1 MSEHVYPANADGD
14 ALRLVQEHGSDMSA
28 PMVIDFA
35 IDVPDESGADF
46 CVDRLKSRGFKS
58 EKFFDEES
66 ARWSVYVPVM
76 MTPVYE
82 EIVDFQ
88 NALDE
93 DLNQF
98 GAKSD
103 GWGTFGNNPDN
114 QYDSLKKGTSQ

>member
-1 MSEHVYPANADGD
+1 MIEHVYPTDADGE

-35 IDVPDESGADF
+35 IDVPNEAVADF
-46 CVDRLKSRGFKS
+46 CVKRLKSRELES

-93 DLNQF
+93 DLKQF

-103 GWGTFGNNPDN
+103 GWGTFGNNTDN
-114 QYDSLKKGTSQ
+114 QCDSLKKGTSQ